1 MLNEELSKNFW
12 YIWWLMDDDNI
23 TDATFDYKKD
33 FDGFYS
39 KRK

>member
-1 MLNEELSKNFW
+1 V
-12 YIWWLMDDDNI
+12 LMDDNI

-39 KRK
+39 KRKILWNKK

>member
-1 MLNEELSKNFW
+1 MRNYQKTFD
-12 YIWWLMDDDNI
+12 IFGALMDDDNI

>member
-1 MLNEELSKNFW
+1 
-12 YIWWLMDDDNI
+12 MDDII

-39 KRK
+39 KENNYENKIINKG

>member
-1 MLNEELSKNFW
+1 MRNYQKTFD
-12 YIWWLMDDDNI
+12 IFGVLMDDNI

-39 KRK
+39 KRKIL